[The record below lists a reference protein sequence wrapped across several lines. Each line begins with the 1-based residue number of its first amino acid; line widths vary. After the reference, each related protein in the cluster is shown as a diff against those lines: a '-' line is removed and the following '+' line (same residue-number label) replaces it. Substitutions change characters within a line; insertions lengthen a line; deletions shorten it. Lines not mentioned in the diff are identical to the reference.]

1 MSDGVPVVRASRWK
15 GRGRPPRLISAL
27 YDILYSLTVAILF
40 PANAILALLRKDI
53 RNDRQVLHI
62 GGPVHV
68 LYHSVQAL
76 KCAGVKA
83 DFLAIGE
90 SASLKQWDHHFIP
103 SVIPMLRVLQEF
115 RLVWT
120 VVAKY
125 DIIHAHVMTT
135 ATKTG
140 WELPFLKSLGR
151 KVVIHFRGCEA
162 RDRDLNLRL
171 FPVGSICENC
181 DYGPHFAC
189 QSKRTTGRRR
199 LSRKYGDAFLVTTPD
214 MLDFVPNGTHL
225 PFFTSESAHHEDTP
239 HIPHNSGDVFRIF
252 HVTTHPGIEGTEE
265 IRAVIESLNRRGY
278 SIELVFLQNVPH
290 EVALEECS
298 RCDMAIGK
306 MKMGYYANA
315 QIESMLLGVP
325 TITHVRDEFMTDELR
340 ESGFILTDMAHLE
353 QTIEYYLT
361 HPAEL
366 ETKRQRARVSILQ
379 LHDNEVISRQLSDIY
394 EHLSAS
400 DDEARDGGVQ

>member
-1 MSDGVPVVRASRWK
+1 M
-15 GRGRPPRLISAL
+15 
-27 YDILYSLTVAILF
+27 YSLTVAILF

-125 DIIHAHVMTT
+125 DIIHAHVMIT

-162 RDRDLNLRL
+162 RDRDLNLQL

-214 MLDFVPNGTHL
+214 MLNFVPNGTHL

-239 HIPHNSGDVFRIF
+239 HIRHNSGDVFRIF